1 MVKSCSRPRKTSKFV
16 VDLGPEIDKVVKK
29 KNLKIKKQKVIIAE
43 LKDRLR
49 NKPDDMKVKKQKLVI
64 TSLQS
69 TVNELTSKLK
79 EVENEMRAYKVKRS
93 DINNKTIEYAF
104 KRLKEGYSLSRMKPN
119 TRLLIQQS
127 GRWDEARLISARFK
141 VC

>member
-29 KNLKIKKQKVIIAE
+29 KNLKIRKQKVIIAE

-64 TSLQS
+64 TSLQG
-69 TVNELTSKLK
+69 TVNDLTSKLK
-79 EVENEMRAYKVKRS
+79 EVEDEMRAYRVKRS
-93 DINNKTIEYAF
+93 GINNKTLEYAF
-104 KRLKEGYSLSRMKPN
+104 KRLREGYSLSRMKPN

>member
-93 DINNKTIEYAF
+93 DINSKTIEYAS
-104 KRLKEGYSLSRMKPN
+104 KRLREGYSLSRMKPN

>member
-1 MVKSCSRPRKTSKFV
+1 MVKSCSRPRKATKFV

-29 KNLKIKKQKVIIAE
+29 KNAKIKKQKVVIADLRE
-43 LKDRLR
+43 RLR
-49 NKPDDMKVKKQKLVI
+49 KRPDDMKVKKQKFVI
-64 TSLQS
+64 TSLQT
-69 TVNELTSKLK
+69 TVNELTTKLK
-79 EVENEMRAYKVKRS
+79 EVEDEMRTYKVKRV
-93 DINNKTIEYAF
+93 DINNKTLDYAF
-104 KRLKEGYSLSRMKPN
+104 KRLREGYSLSRMKPN

>member
-79 EVENEMRAYKVKRS
+79 EVENGMRAYKVKRS

>member
-1 MVKSCSRPRKTSKFV
+1 MVKSSSRPRKTSKFI

-29 KNLKIKKQKVIIAE
+29 KNAKIRKQKIIITD
-43 LKDRLR
+43 LRDKLR
-49 NKPDDMKVKKQKLVI
+49 NRPDDMKVKKQKLAI
-64 TSLQS
+64 TSLQG
-69 TVNELTSKLK
+69 TIDELTVKLE
-79 EVENEMRAYKVKRS
+79 EVENEMKAYKVKRACIS
-93 DINNKTIEYAF
+93 NKTLDYAF
-104 KRLKEGYSLSRMKPN
+104 KRLREGYSLSRMKPN

>member
-79 EVENEMRAYKVKRS
+79 EVENEMRAYNVKRS

-104 KRLKEGYSLSRMKPN
+104 KRLREGYSLSRMKPN

>member
-16 VDLGPEIDKVVKK
+16 VDLGPEIDKVVK

-104 KRLKEGYSLSRMKPN
+104 KRLREGYSLSRMKPN

>member
-16 VDLGPEIDKVVKK
+16 VDLGPEIDEVVKK